1 MRPEQVQQA
10 HGYRSMQGGLSGRW
24 LGGARG
30 WRRSRARRPGG
41 AGGSPVRSGPA
52 SRSVPQEAGVPG
64 AALRVQDLEV
74 RRAAPAARGGCG
86 RRSRRCA
93 GRPRPGPAGSSP
105 SAPAPAAGR
114 SPPRRRPPGPGRAR
128 SAPRT
133 TSSVPA
139 RLASAASRPS
149 RSPTRTP
156 LTAGS
161 RPSGRSTT
169 RRSTVR
175 AARSAAES
183 ARASSRSTGVSTTSH
198 SGRMPRATASTGS
211 KARARSS
218 QATIAPVA
226 WASAATRS
234 ASVVLPDEASPRSA
248 TVADRGSPP
257 VPRMASRAANPV
269 GTTRPV
275 GVRGRLRGPGR
286 GGRRPGRQRDE
297 PGSGERVARVEVVR
311 VVRAASAPGRAR
323 PRPPARSSP
332 PRRGAAAPQRAWS
345 VASASETS
353 DERAIGRRILEQ
365 MFYSGKGFGGFDR
378 PRATPR
384 RPAPPRQ
391 PASSARPSHCVARG
405 RSPSRHTAYATAS
418 TGPNELA
425 RPTSH
430 VGATSRPIA

>member
-1 MRPEQVQQA
+1 MA
-10 HGYRSMQGGLSGRW
+10 
-24 LGGARG
+24 GGAGGAVPDARPG
-30 WRRSRARRPGG
+30 GADGSPAGNGPASSPSRRRQASRAPPSAYRISRSVRRPGG
-41 AGGSPVRSGPA
+41 PWRLRATVTALRWPTTSRPSRIQPVRSSS
-52 SRSVPQEAGVPG
+52 SRRP
-64 AALRVQDLEV
+64 L
-74 RRAAPAARGGCG
+74 APSTAAARA
-86 RRSRRCA
+86 R
-93 GRPRPGPAGSSP
+93 P
-105 SAPAPAAGR
+105 SAFG
-114 SPPRRRPPGPGRAR
+114 ST
-128 SAPRT
+128 T

-198 SGRMPRATASTGS
+198 SGRTPRATASTGS

-226 WASAATRS
+226 CASAATRS

-269 GTTRPV
+269 GTTRSSSAPGVGAGRGEPV
-275 GVRGRLRGPGR
+275 GASGTSLGVGGPSDRSRSSGSSSGIGVR
-286 GGRRPGRQRDE
+286 
-297 PGSGERVARVEVVR
+297 
-311 VVRAASAPGRAR
+311 ASAPSTAR
-323 PRPPARSSP
+323 CRSLP

-345 VASASETS
+345 VASASETL
-353 DERAIGRRILEQ
+353 DEGAIGRRILEQ
-365 MFYSGKGFGGFDR
+365 MF
-378 PRATPR
+378 
-384 RPAPPRQ
+384 
-391 PASSARPSHCVARG
+391 
-405 RSPSRHTAYATAS
+405 
-418 TGPNELA
+418 
-425 RPTSH
+425 
-430 VGATSRPIA
+430 